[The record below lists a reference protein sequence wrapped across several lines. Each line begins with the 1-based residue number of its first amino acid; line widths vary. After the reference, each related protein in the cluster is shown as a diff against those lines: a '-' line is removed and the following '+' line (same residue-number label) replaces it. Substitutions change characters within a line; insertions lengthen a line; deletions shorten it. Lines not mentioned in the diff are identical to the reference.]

1 MEQYPLQTR
10 CNPFVAQ
17 FTKEHPPQQKW
28 PLHMYSM
35 ISIAPF
41 SPILINISLHVFPLT
56 AHLVAAAKS
65 SHPTPKMVNCLLLLL
80 SSITL
85 SLASSWKLI
94 DGKGHAQSCW
104 FMALDVVD
112 LGTSPISPQYWQFG
126 HLPESLGSQENVKF
140 CKISF
145 HFLAQN
151 QSVPSFHIFEQKL
164 EKIRE

>member
-1 MEQYPLQTR
+1 
-10 CNPFVAQ
+10 
-17 FTKEHPPQQKW
+17 
-28 PLHMYSM
+28 MYSM
-35 ISIAPF
+35 ISVAPF
-41 SPILINISLHVFPLT
+41 SLNLINISLHVFPLT

-65 SHPTPKMVNCLLLLL
+65 SRPTPKMVNCLLLLL

-85 SLASSWKLI
+85 SLASSRKLI
-94 DGKGHAQSCW
+94 VGQGHAQSRR

-140 CKISF
+140 CKIFF

-151 QSVPSFHIFEQKL
+151 QSVPSFHIFERKL